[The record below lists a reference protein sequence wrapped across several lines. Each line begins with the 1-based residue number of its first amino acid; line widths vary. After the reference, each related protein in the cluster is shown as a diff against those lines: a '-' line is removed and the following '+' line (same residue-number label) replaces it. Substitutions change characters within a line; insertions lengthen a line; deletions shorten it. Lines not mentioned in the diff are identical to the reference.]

1 MKKKETKLIV
11 FISILILLFSF
22 FLFLIFKPYNYEKEY
37 KIDNFTIKE
46 KYNKETKEYTFQVQ
60 DKDIIYPFLINHKY
74 LNKRVL
80 IKDIK
85 IFQDKNKEET
95 CILPISSKLDF
106 YPLCSKNNEL
116 YTYNLASINIK
127 DFKYPKQDDYNKT
140 YQKITIHNYQDNS
153 YLLYNYKGFYLIN
166 KKDNKNISLF
176 DKDVY
181 TIDLLYQMNNY
192 LIIPDYNEDH
202 YFHKFY
208 VIDILNGKKKEIEL
222 EFGISYDSIYLGDY
236 KNKIYLLD
244 KKEEKEYKI
253 DLNKLKVEEVEYQIL
268 ENNKMVNKDFKDIV
282 NKNLNFLSIDEWQY
296 KLEDNNLYWLV
307 NNTKIKISNKNVSKI
322 IKNDKENIYYLVGDE
337 LYMYNN
343 YLGEVLLLTNFEWEF
358 NNNNMIYLDK

>member
-1 MKKKETKLIV
+1 MKKKETKLII

-37 KIDNFTIKE
+37 KINKFTIKE
-46 KYNKETKEYTFQVQ
+46 IYNKEREEYTFLVQ
-60 DKDIIYPFLINHKY
+60 DKNLTYPFLISHNY

-80 IKDIK
+80 IKEIK
-85 IFQDKNKEET
+85 VYQSQNKDEL

-106 YPLCSKNNEL
+106 YPLCSKDNNI
-116 YTYNLASINIK
+116 YTYNLSNINIK
-127 DFKYPKQDDYNKT
+127 DFNYPKQDNYNKT

-166 KKDNKNISLF
+166 KKDNKTISLF

-181 TIDLLYQMNNY
+181 TIDLLYQFNNY
-192 LIIPDYNEDH
+192 LLIPNYNEDY

-222 EFGISYDSIYLGDY
+222 DFGISYDSIYLGDY

-253 DLNKLKVEEVEYQIL
+253 NINKLKVEEIDYQVL

-282 NKNLNFLSIDEWQY
+282 NNNLNFLRKDEWEY
-296 KLEDNNLYWLV
+296 KLDNNSLYWRV
-307 NNTKIKISNKNVSKI
+307 NKENIKISNKNVTKI
-322 IKNDKENIYYLVGDE
+322 IKNDKDTIYYLVGDE
-337 LYMYNN
+337 LYLYNN
-343 YLGEVLLLTNFEWEF
+343 HLGEVLLLTNFEWQF